1 MNGFSWLQLCQAACC
16 LCFACVYSSCKP
28 IYIYIYL
35 CVSCLVTVVGK
46 LRMQLSDTNC
56 VCCASNFRVG
66 RALVCSVPGLAM
78 RLQPRVTSLG
88 SPLGAG
94 TRRNAKVA
102 QARLESFR
110 RLRAAGVSV
119 PRLMTTGGVA
129 ALKFGQTVMGVSNKA
144 LLQ

>member
-1 MNGFSWLQLCQAACC
+1 MVVEAVAVVLR
-16 LCFACVYSSCKP
+16 Y
-28 IYIYIYL
+28 
-35 CVSCLVTVVGK
+35 LVTVVSK
-46 LRMQLSDTNC
+46 LRLQLSDTKC

-78 RLQPRVTSLG
+78 RFQPRFTSLG

-110 RLRAAGVSV
+110 AR
-119 PRLMTTGGVA
+119 
-129 ALKFGQTVMGVSNKA
+129 KFASDGYVRPASASRGS
-144 LLQ
+144 